1 MFDIPYL
8 QSLNFAIK
16 LAQVEPDK
24 VTHELLLNAGHGREG
39 PAFKTPENI
48 DKVLNFFDSVLEA

>member
-24 VTHELLLNAGHGREG
+24 VTHELPLNTGHGREG
-39 PAFKTPENI
+39 PALKTPENI
-48 DKVLNFFDSVLEA
+48 DKVLDFFDYALQA